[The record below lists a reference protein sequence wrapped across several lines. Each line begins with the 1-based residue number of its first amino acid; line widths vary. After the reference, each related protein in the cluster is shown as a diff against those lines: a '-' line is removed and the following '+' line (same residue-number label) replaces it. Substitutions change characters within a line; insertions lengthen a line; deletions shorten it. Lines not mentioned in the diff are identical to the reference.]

1 MNSMNRFDLIV
12 IGSGAGALVAAQAA
26 RSGRNTALVDQGPM
40 GGTCLNNGCIPSKM
54 LIHPADIIRS
64 IQEAGAVGVH
74 ARIEKIDFPLIMNR
88 MHKVVDEGRA
98 QMEATI
104 RSRENLTHYPER
116 AEFIDEYV
124 LKVGSRTLT
133 APQFVIASGS
143 RSRVP
148 PIPGLEE
155 SGYIDNVSLLNLRE
169 PPQSLIIIGGGYIGC
184 EYGHFF
190 SAVGTEVTILG
201 RSPRLLSGED
211 PEISQR
217 LHESL
222 SRYCR
227 VVTGYEVLSVER

>member
-1 MNSMNRFDLIV
+1 
-12 IGSGAGALVAAQAA
+12 
-26 RSGRNTALVDQGPM
+26 M

-133 APQFVIASGS
+133 APNSSSPAAL
-143 RSRVP
+143 
-148 PIPGLEE
+148 GLVFLP
-155 SGYIDNVSLLNLRE
+155 SQAWKNRDISITY
-169 PPQSLIIIGGGYIGC
+169 
-184 EYGHFF
+184 HF
-190 SAVGTEVTILG
+190 SI
-201 RSPRLLSGED
+201 
-211 PEISQR
+211 
-217 LHESL
+217 
-222 SRYCR
+222 
-227 VVTGYEVLSVER
+227 